1 MTKPPIHFHAA
12 TDTLGWGA
20 PLTETACFPLLGVP
34 VELRSN
40 SSSVIDAA
48 ERAFGAWQDLEQ
60 DLIAPGPPLRIDLI
74 VHAGT
79 QETRHTPFSVRF
91 HGSRLIA
98 AGGASMM
105 VAQIDRGEALAFVTP
120 ELVADEAHFR
130 YNVLDQLALIL
141 ASYRDRTPLHTGAIV
156 RNGRAVLIAGPSL
169 SGKSTLCYAAVRAG
183 FQLLA
188 EDVIYV
194 GLSPRLRLWGN
205 PGAIHLMPDATRY
218 FPELAD
224 AQPQVRANGKLKVA
238 VDAAG
243 LGANR
248 RRLWAE
254 RVVVCV
260 IDRQDVARSTL
271 EIVEPR
277 VLVDAIAA
285 RPEAGFDLHPN
296 LAEVAATVA
305 ATGVYRLVVGR
316 DPVEAIAH
324 LEELTNH

>member
-1 MTKPPIHFHAA
+1 M
-12 TDTLGWGA
+12 DTLGWGA

-34 VELRSN
+34 VEFRTN
-40 SSSVIDAA
+40 SSSVIEAA
-48 ERAFGAWQDLEQ
+48 ERAFGAWHSLEPE
-60 DLIAPGPPLRIDLI
+60 LITPGPPLRIDLI

-79 QETRHTPFSVRF
+79 EETRRAPFSMRF
-91 HGSRLIA
+91 HGSQLMA
-98 AGGASMM
+98 SNGTSMM
-105 VAQIDRGEALAFVTP
+105 TAQLDRGVALGFVTP

-169 SGKSTLCYAAVRAG
+169 SGKSTLCYAALRAG

-188 EDVIYV
+188 EDVVYV
-194 GLSPRLRLWGN
+194 GLAPHLRLWGN

-224 AQPQVRANGKLKVA
+224 AQPEVRANGKLKVA
-238 VDAAG
+238 VDAVA

-260 IDRQDVARSTL
+260 IERRDIARSTI
-271 EIVEPR
+271 EMVEPQ

-305 ATGVYRLVVGR
+305 DTGVYRLVVGR

-324 LEELTNH
+324 LEELTTR